1 MSDDFSARLALPYL
15 AAGQMQKHVTLN
27 TALTRLDALLQTAAV
42 SRTTTVQPGAP
53 TDGDLYI
60 LPADAQGAAWA
71 GRGEGSLMRFEA
83 GGWTAVPTP
92 PGLIAVVRDEA
103 VVVVRDQ
110 AGWTPLGG
118 WLGQAQGLTRLG
130 LGTTADAANP
140 LSAKLNSA
148 LFTALEADE
157 GGDGDLRLT
166 FNKQA
171 AGDVLSLLFQSGYA
185 ARAELGL
192 VGDDDLGLKTC
203 DEGGVW
209 RSVFRV
215 DRTTGRVA
223 FDQGAVRRETILM
236 TGDGDYSPPAWARW
250 IEAVCVGGGGAGGA
264 GLAGPAGTPRFGG
277 GGGGAGGLSQGRWAV
292 EELDGALSVTV
303 GAGGQGVA
311 GGESRIAV
319 NGVVLLR
326 ASGGLAG
333 STGAGGGAAGGS
345 GGLGLRPANG
355 GGASSITASG
365 GAGGES
371 LCPDGP
377 GGGAGGGGL
386 SAADSARTGGVGGRA
401 DGRRCA
407 RRAGLRGLR
416 ARRPIRPCP
425 WSAEAAGAE
434 TPRPAAR
441 GRRAVQA
448 AVSGPGRRRRR
459 GPDGGRRGRFGR
471 GRRGSHH
478 GGRMSRRRHP
488 AEPVEVLEDE
498 AWEAPDS
505 LSDTEWRAQS
515 GWDGRCD
522 PGPYDEEDGR

>member
-1 MSDDFSARLALPYL
+1 M
-15 AAGQMQKHVTLN
+15 
-27 TALTRLDALLQTAAV
+27 
-42 SRTTTVQPGAP
+42 
-53 TDGDLYI
+53 
-60 LPADAQGAAWA
+60 
-71 GRGEGSLMRFEA
+71 
-83 GGWTAVPTP
+83 
-92 PGLIAVVRDEA
+92 VRDEA

-386 SAADSARTGGVGGRA
+386 SAADSARTGGVGGAGGWSTVRA
-401 DGRRCA
+401 PG
-407 RRAGLRGLR
+407 G
-416 ARRPIRPCP
+416 
-425 WSAEAAGAE
+425 AAGAAGAASD
-434 TPRPAAR
+434 PALSLVGGGGGGGNASAS
-441 GRRAVQA
+441 GAG
-448 AVSGPGRRRRR
+448 SPGGPG
-459 GPDGGRRGRFGR
+459 GSFGAGGGG
-471 GRRGSHH
+471 GGAGLTAGGAGGS
-478 GGRMSRRRHP
+478 GAAGAVRIT
-488 AEPVEVLEDE
+488 VV
-498 AWEAPDS
+498 
-505 LSDTEWRAQS
+505 
-515 GWDGRCD
+515 G
-522 PGPYDEEDGR
+522 

>member
-236 TGDGDYSPPAWARW
+236 TADGDYSPPAWARW

-386 SAADSARTGGVGGRA
+386 SAADSARTGGVGGAGGWSTVRA
-401 DGRRCA
+401 PG
-407 RRAGLRGLR
+407 G
-416 ARRPIRPCP
+416 
-425 WSAEAAGAE
+425 AAGAAGAASD
-434 TPRPAAR
+434 PALSLVGGGGGGGNASAS
-441 GRRAVQA
+441 GAG
-448 AVSGPGRRRRR
+448 SPGGPG
-459 GPDGGRRGRFGR
+459 GSFGAGGGG
-471 GRRGSHH
+471 GGAGLTAGGAGGS
-478 GGRMSRRRHP
+478 GAAGAVRIT
-488 AEPVEVLEDE
+488 VV
-498 AWEAPDS
+498 
-505 LSDTEWRAQS
+505 
-515 GWDGRCD
+515 G
-522 PGPYDEEDGR
+522 

>member
-53 TDGDLYI
+53 ADGDLYI
-60 LPADAQGAAWA
+60 LPADAEGVAWA
-71 GRGEGSLMRFEA
+71 GRGKGSLMRFEA
-83 GGWTAVPTP
+83 GGWAAVPTP
-92 PGLIAVVRDEA
+92 IGLIAVVRDEA

-110 AGWTPLGG
+110 GGWTPLGG

-148 LFTALEADE
+148 LFTAREVED

-203 DEGGVW
+203 DEAGVW
-209 RSVFRV
+209 HSVFRV

-236 TGDGDYSPPAWARW
+236 TADGDYSPPAWARW

-292 EELDGALSVTV
+292 EDLDGAVSVTV
-303 GAGGQGVA
+303 GAGGQTGA
-311 GGESRIAV
+311 GGESRVAT

-326 ASGGLAG
+326 ASGGSAG
-333 STGAGGGAAGGS
+333 STGAGDGAAGGS

-386 SAADSARTGGVGGRA
+386 SAADSARTGGVGGAGGWSTVRSPGGSA
-401 DGRRCA
+401 GAAGGTSDPVLSLVGGGGGGGNA
-407 RRAGLRGLR
+407 SASGAGSPGGPGGSFGAGGGGGGAGLTAGGVGG
-416 ARRPIRPCP
+416 AG
-425 WSAEAAGAE
+425 AAGAVRI
-434 TPRPAAR
+434 TVV
-441 GRRAVQA
+441 G
-448 AVSGPGRRRRR
+448 
-459 GPDGGRRGRFGR
+459 
-471 GRRGSHH
+471 
-478 GGRMSRRRHP
+478 
-488 AEPVEVLEDE
+488 
-498 AWEAPDS
+498 
-505 LSDTEWRAQS
+505 
-515 GWDGRCD
+515 
-522 PGPYDEEDGR
+522 

>member
-42 SRTTTVQPGAP
+42 SRTTATQPGDPA
-53 TDGDLYI
+53 DGDLYI

-103 VVVVRDQ
+103 VVVVRDH
-110 AGWTPLGG
+110 AGWTPLGC
-118 WLGQAQGLTRLG
+118 WLREAQGLTRLG

-140 LSAKLNSA
+140 LAAKLNAA
-148 LFTALEADE
+148 LFTARTVEE

-192 VGDDDLGLKTC
+192 IGDDDLALKTC
-203 DEGGVW
+203 DEAGVW

-215 DRTTGRVA
+215 DRATGRAA
-223 FDQGAVRRETILM
+223 FDQGAVRRETILVSA
-236 TGDGDYSPPAWARW
+236 DRDYSPPAWARW

-264 GLAGPAGTPRFGG
+264 GLAGPAGTARFGG
-277 GGGGAGGLSQGRWAV
+277 GGGGAGGLSRARWAV
-292 EELDGALSVTV
+292 EDLDGALSITV
-303 GAGGQGVA
+303 GAGGQTGA
-311 GGESRIAV
+311 GGESRVAI

-326 ASGGLAG
+326 ASGGSAG
-333 STGAGGGAAGGS
+333 STGAVGGAAGGS

-386 SAADSARTGGVGGRA
+386 SAADIT
-401 DGRRCA
+401 
-407 RRAGLRGLR
+407 RAG
-416 ARRPIRPCP
+416 
-425 WSAEAAGAE
+425 GAVRL
-434 TPRPAAR
+434 TVV
-441 GRRAVQA
+441 G
-448 AVSGPGRRRRR
+448 
-459 GPDGGRRGRFGR
+459 
-471 GRRGSHH
+471 
-478 GGRMSRRRHP
+478 
-488 AEPVEVLEDE
+488 
-498 AWEAPDS
+498 
-505 LSDTEWRAQS
+505 
-515 GWDGRCD
+515 
-522 PGPYDEEDGR
+522 

>member
-386 SAADSARTGGVGGRA
+386 SAADSARTGGVGGAGGWSTVRA
-401 DGRRCA
+401 PG
-407 RRAGLRGLR
+407 G
-416 ARRPIRPCP
+416 
-425 WSAEAAGAE
+425 AAGAAGAASD
-434 TPRPAAR
+434 PALSLVGGGGGGGNASAS
-441 GRRAVQA
+441 GAG
-448 AVSGPGRRRRR
+448 SPGGPG
-459 GPDGGRRGRFGR
+459 GSFGAGGGG
-471 GRRGSHH
+471 GGAGLTAGGAGGS
-478 GGRMSRRRHP
+478 GAAGAVRIT
-488 AEPVEVLEDE
+488 VV
-498 AWEAPDS
+498 
-505 LSDTEWRAQS
+505 
-515 GWDGRCD
+515 G
-522 PGPYDEEDGR
+522 

>member
-42 SRTTTVQPGAP
+42 SRTTANQPGAP
-53 TDGDLYI
+53 ADGDLYI

-103 VVVVRDQ
+103 VVVVRDET
-110 AGWTPLGG
+110 GWTPLGG

-148 LFTALEADE
+148 LFTAREVED

-203 DEGGVW
+203 DEASVW

-215 DRTTGRVA
+215 DRATGRVA

-236 TGDGDYSPPAWARW
+236 TADGDYSPPAWARW

-303 GAGGQGVA
+303 GAGGQGAA
-311 GGESRIAV
+311 GGESRVAA

-326 ASGGLAG
+326 ASGGFAG

-386 SAADSARTGGVGGRA
+386 SAADSARTGGVGGAGGWSTVRA
-401 DGRRCA
+401 PG
-407 RRAGLRGLR
+407 G
-416 ARRPIRPCP
+416 
-425 WSAEAAGAE
+425 AAGAAGGASD
-434 TPRPAAR
+434 PALSLVGGGGGGGNASAS
-441 GRRAVQA
+441 GAG
-448 AVSGPGRRRRR
+448 SPGGPG
-459 GPDGGRRGRFGR
+459 GGFGA
-471 GRRGSHH
+471 GGGGGGAGLTAGGAGGS
-478 GGRMSRRRHP
+478 GAAGAVRIT
-488 AEPVEVLEDE
+488 VV
-498 AWEAPDS
+498 
-505 LSDTEWRAQS
+505 
-515 GWDGRCD
+515 G
-522 PGPYDEEDGR
+522 

>member
-386 SAADSARTGGVGGRA
+386 SATDIVRAGGVGGAGGWSTVRA
-401 DGRRCA
+401 PG
-407 RRAGLRGLR
+407 G
-416 ARRPIRPCP
+416 
-425 WSAEAAGAE
+425 AAGAAGAASD
-434 TPRPAAR
+434 PALSLVGGGGGGGNASAS
-441 GRRAVQA
+441 GAG
-448 AVSGPGRRRRR
+448 SPGGPG
-459 GPDGGRRGRFGR
+459 GSFGAGGGG
-471 GRRGSHH
+471 GGAGLTAGGAGGS
-478 GGRMSRRRHP
+478 GAAGAVRIT
-488 AEPVEVLEDE
+488 VV
-498 AWEAPDS
+498 
-505 LSDTEWRAQS
+505 
-515 GWDGRCD
+515 G
-522 PGPYDEEDGR
+522 